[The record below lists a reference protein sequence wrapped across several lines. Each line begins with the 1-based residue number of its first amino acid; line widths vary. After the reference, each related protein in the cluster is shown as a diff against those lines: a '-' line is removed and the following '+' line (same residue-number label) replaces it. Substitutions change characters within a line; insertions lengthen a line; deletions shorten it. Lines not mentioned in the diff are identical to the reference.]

1 MADSIVSKLD
11 LEKTSAPMILIIGQ
25 TGAGK
30 SHFCNKVLGDDFE
43 EVRESAHLSS
53 CTSKPELVSAKVDGN
68 EYLLV
73 DTPGFND
80 TWKDLRRSDAKILGE
95 IAQTLT
101 LQSQLGVHLRGILY
115 LYDIMAKRMTGETLR
130 QFELIKRICGEQN
143 YGNVL
148 LVTTH
153 WPERIEDQKK
163 QHCAVREGDLRRD
176 FWKEMI
182 AGGSVM
188 CRFDDQHK
196 TAKAIIRRLA
206 SKPNITLELQQEMA
220 KNKSLKGTSAFSFI
234 VKARQEDEEKAKAA
248 KAQNRPSLDDDA
260 TLCNVNLDSID
271 IRKDDER
278 RLNDDIVQ
286 RVQAAIEEQN
296 EEARKR
302 EKKASVKDIFRWI
315 IGLSSLAMGVAQVA
329 LQC

>member
-1 MADSIVSKLD
+1 MASSIVSKLD

-30 SHFCNKVLGDDFE
+30 SHFCNKVLGEDAE

-101 LQSQLGVHLRGILY
+101 LQSQLGVNLRGILY
-115 LYDIMAKRMTGETLR
+115 LYDITAKRMTGETLR

-143 YGNVL
+143 FGNVL

-163 QHCAVREGDLRRD
+163 QQCAVREGDLRRD
-176 FWKEMI
+176 FWKDMI

-188 CRFDDQHK
+188 CRFDNQHK
-196 TAKAIIRRLA
+196 TAKAIVRRLA
-206 SKPNITLELQQEMA
+206 TKPNITLELQQEMA
-220 KNKSLKGTSAFSFI
+220 KSKSLKSTSAFSFI
-234 VKARQEDEEKAKAA
+234 VKARQDDEEKARIG
-248 KAQNRPSLDDDA
+248 QNDADFDDSA
-260 TLCNVNLDSID
+260 TLCEVNPDGIG
-271 IRKDDER
+271 IRRQDEG

-286 RVQAAIEEQN
+286 RVQAVIEQQN

-302 EKKASVKDIFRWI
+302 EKKASVKDLFRWI